1 MYTALTLPF
10 RPSSQFTLHAKKAA
24 GEASKQALEVSKQ
37 AAGVS
42 KNTLED
48 LTYVGKSTLGDL
60 TKTAKEAATK
70 KGIIKIEE
78 HGPGPMVQ
86 GNQASMPNSQVAT
99 QKQIQ
104 QSGGSGGG
112 NNFFS
117 SIGSDINGLAS
128 STTTMFSGMFGKSKL
143 HESKTLS
150 TSY

>member
-1 MYTALTLPF
+1 M
-10 RPSSQFTLHAKKAA
+10 
-24 GEASKQALEVSKQ
+24 SKQ

-78 HGPGPMVQ
+78 HGPGAMVP
-86 GNQASMPNSQVAT
+86 GNPTAMTNSQLAT
-99 QKQIQ
+99 QKQVQ
-104 QSGGSGGG
+104 QSGGGG

-117 SIGSDINGLAS
+117 SIGSDFNGLAS
-128 STTTMFSGMFGKSKL
+128 STTTMFSGMFGKSK
-143 HESKTLS
+143 
-150 TSY
+150 

>member
-1 MYTALTLPF
+1 VTNLCEF
-10 RPSSQFTLHAKKAA
+10 SQQFTLHAKKAA

-42 KNTLED
+42 KNTFED

-78 HGPGPMVQ
+78 HGPGAV
-86 GNQASMPNSQVAT
+86 GNPSAVSNSQVAT
-99 QKQIQ
+99 QKQVQ
-104 QSGGSGGG
+104 QSGGG

-117 SIGSDINGLAS
+117 SIGTDFNGLAS
-128 STTTMFSGMFGKSKL
+128 T
-143 HESKTLS
+143 
-150 TSY
+150 

>member
-1 MYTALTLPF
+1 M
-10 RPSSQFTLHAKKAA
+10 
-24 GEASKQALEVSKQ
+24 SKQ

-78 HGPGPMVQ
+78 HGSA
-86 GNQASMPNSQVAT
+86 ASSNAPAMPNSQLAT
-99 QKQIQ
+99 QKQVQ
-104 QSGGSGGG
+104 QSGCGGPG

-117 SIGSDINGLAS
+117 SIGTDFNGLAS
-128 STTTMFSGMFGKSKL
+128 TTTTMFSGMFGKSKSGIDVAAFQFPAHVAFTHRKPTEAGGGAAQAL
-143 HESKTLS
+143 Q
-150 TSY
+150 YGRR